1 MPTQT
6 AVFSFSLPSV
16 GGDDDDWGGFL
27 NGNWNALDTILNG
40 TFDGEGVRTSTHF
53 NIDALS
59 GARNTFTDVTSI
71 GMAGNITENVNTLE
85 TSGTVD
91 IDPANG
97 TVQTIAMT
105 GDASITSSLTT
116 GEFVTLLIT
125 SVDANTVTWPS
136 MRWMYGNEPNL
147 STTADNYI
155 QLWNIGGQLY
165 GSYIGFAS

>member
-1 MPTQT
+1 MATPTT
-6 AVFSFSLPSV
+6 NFSFQLPAV
-16 GGDDDDWGGFL
+16 GGDADDWGGFL
-27 NGNWNALDTILNG
+27 NGNWTSLDTILAG
-40 TFDGEGVRTSTHF
+40 EFDGDGVRTSSHF

-59 GARNTFTDVTSI
+59 GARNTFTDVASI
-71 GMAGNITENVNTLE
+71 GMAGNITENVNTLG

-97 TVQTIAMT
+97 TIQTIAMT
-105 GDASITSSLTT
+105 GDVSLTSSLTT
-116 GEFVTLLIT
+116 GEFTTLLIT

-136 MRWMYGNEPNL
+136 MKWMFGNEPNL